1 MQLEPQMD
9 QSADL
14 NDEKLLGAARNLIAE
29 VTNHID
35 INANIELWNGERI
48 PLGSNV
54 TGQLAIR
61 IASPGVITSILRR
74 PTLDRIIQH
83 YVQGQLDLLGGTLL
97 DLGEAGAGHASRGS
111 LKKIDKLKV
120 LKLLA
125 PFMLRKAD
133 NPQHARNYAGNAK
146 GQTRRIEEN
155 KDFIQFHYDVGNEF
169 YALFLDKNMLYS
181 CAYFTEWHD
190 DIDRAQHDKL
200 DMICRKLRLKA
211 GDRILD
217 IGCGW
222 GALICHAAKNY
233 GVSAH
238 GVTLSQEQYDRTQTR
253 MKEMGLE
260 DQVTVEIRD
269 YNHLDGTYDKISSIG
284 MYEHIGLAN
293 IPGYM
298 QKVKHLL
305 APGGLF
311 LNHAI
316 ARRTRK
322 KGRRLRFRAKHK
334 AILKY
339 IFPGTA
345 LTDIGHTQQA
355 MEQAGFEVRDVE
367 GWREHYALTCRI
379 WCERLYARKD
389 EAIALVGE
397 PTYRMW
403 VAYLAGVSLS
413 FTRGSILIYQA
424 LASHVRE
431 SGTLPPTRA
440 DLYTSR

>member
-1 MQLEPQMD
+1 
-9 QSADL
+9 
-14 NDEKLLGAARNLIAE
+14 
-29 VTNHID
+29 
-35 INANIELWNGERI
+35 
-48 PLGSNV
+48 
-54 TGQLAIR
+54 
-61 IASPGVITSILRR
+61 
-74 PTLDRIIQH
+74 
-83 YVQGQLDLLGGTLL
+83 
-97 DLGEAGAGHASRGS
+97 
-111 LKKIDKLKV
+111 
-120 LKLLA
+120 
-125 PFMLRKAD
+125 
-133 NPQHARNYAGNAK
+133 
-146 GQTRRIEEN
+146 
-155 KDFIQFHYDVGNEF
+155 
-169 YALFLDKNMLYS
+169 MLYS
-181 CAYFTEWHD
+181 CAYFTEWHN
-190 DIDRAQHDKL
+190 DIDRAQHDK
-200 DMICRKLRLKA
+200 
-211 GDRILD
+211 LD

-233 GVSAH
+233 GVSAR

-253 MKEMGLE
+253 IKEMGLE
-260 DQVTVEIRD
+260 DLVTVEIRD

-311 LNHAI
+311 HNRAI

-322 KGRRLRFRAKHK
+322 KGRRLRFRAEHK

-379 WCERLYARKD
+379 WCERLYARED
-389 EAIALVGE
+389 EAIVLVGE
-397 PTYRMW
+397 PNYRMW

-424 LASHVRE
+424 LASHGRE
-431 SGTLPPTRA
+431 SVTATNAGGLIYLA
-440 DLYTSR
+440 LIVAL